1 MWNVTFWLRAKVPRG
16 LRGISRSAL
25 FYING
30 INTQIVKNDDRYFQ
44 TTATTVSNHGEHE
57 IIHGDHVFFF
67 YDIEEIKSVVN
78 VDNLVVF
85 SWFEI
90 AGWTRVGR

>member
-1 MWNVTFWLRAKVPRG
+1 MMT
-16 LRGISRSAL
+16 GI
-25 FYING
+25 
-30 INTQIVKNDDRYFQ
+30 FQ

-57 IIHGDHVFFF
+57 IIHGDHVFF

-85 SWFEI
+85 RGLEI
-90 AGWTRVGR
+90 AG